1 MPSSKKA
8 IKEASSGN
16 QELTRG
22 FSYSILGGMSLIPRK
37 VHLIAANLVRIEAAF
52 LASLGI
58 YLVVR
63 TLSSEV
69 QELDAVIAEIV
80 FLFVGSV
87 GLFFA
92 GRGFS
97 QQRYYGRG
105 ATVLANLIAIG
116 VAYYMI
122 DGERDLLGFT
132 LGVFALATLIAAI
145 AAVPNPSN
153 HNSDHQGT
161 TS

>member
-1 MPSSKKA
+1 M
-8 IKEASSGN
+8 
-16 QELTRG
+16 
-22 FSYSILGGMSLIPRK
+22 SIVPRSI
-37 VHLIAANLVRIEAAF
+37 HRIAATLVRIEAAF
-52 LASLGI
+52 LAALGT
-58 YLVVR
+58 YLLIR
-63 TLSSEV
+63 TISTEV

-80 FLFVGSV
+80 FLFVGAV
-87 GLFFA
+87 GLFIA

-105 ATVLANLIAIG
+105 ATVLANLIAVG

-132 LGVFALATLIAAI
+132 LGTFALVTLLAAI
-145 AAVPNPSN
+145 AAVPRSTN
-153 HNSDHQGT
+153 HQGT